1 MINLFVLC
9 EYAKPHKFTLLY
21 IHFRVKG
28 EIIMD
33 EKEVHLRL

>member
-1 MINLFVLC
+1 MISLLALC
-9 EYAKPHKFTLLY
+9 EYAKPNKFTLIYTYFL
-21 IHFRVKG
+21 VKG